1 MPQPLGPSPVRF
13 AANGP
18 ISLAY
23 QVLGEG
29 PTTVLVVTG
38 WVLPM
43 ESIWDDPAY
52 ARFIERLAADARV
65 VLWDKRG
72 TGMSDRVSVDRLPTL
87 EQRMDDLGAVLDAV
101 GVERATVLGLSEGAV
116 LAALFA
122 AAHPERT
129 AAAVLY
135 GGWASTVGDRDYP
148 WMPIARG
155 STRSRAASRPPGT
168 TWRVPRALGALQMPR
183 PGHARLVDAGAAP
196 RREPRVGRRVAADAR
211 GRRHPRG
218 RPGIRAPT
226 LVLHRAGDRIVAVE
240 NGRWLGRHV
249 PGARYVEL
257 EGDDHLWWVGD
268 QDALLRE
275 VEDFLGRPATGER
288 GERRLATVMFTDIV
302 GSTALASRLGDDA
315 WRDVLARHDATVRTA
330 LRRFGGVEVKTLG
343 DGVLAAFDSPASA
356 LRCAAALHEAATALG
371 LELRVG
377 LHVGEVVV
385 SAGDLHGIAV
395 VIAARVVALASG
407 GETLVSRTVRELVAG
422 SGVDFDARGVH
433 ELKGVDGAWELFAV
447 RARAPRPP
455 AA

>member
-1 MPQPLGPSPVRF
+1 MPSSFMPQPLGPSPVRF

-29 PTTVLVVTG
+29 PATVLVVTG

-65 VLWDKRG
+65 VLLDKRG

-101 GVERATVLGLSEGAV
+101 GADEATVLGLSEGAV

-129 AAAVLY
+129 AAVVLY
-135 GGWASTVGDRDYP
+135 GGWPCTVGDEDYP
-148 WMPIARG
+148 WMLTRAQFDAFAARVQASWDDMG
-155 STRSRAASRPPGT
+155 DFLALWAPSKQRDPAMRAWWTRALHRGASPASAVAWLRMLGDFDI
-168 TWRVPRALGALQMPR
+168 REAVPR
-183 PGHARLVDAGAAP
+183 
-196 RREPRVGRRVAADAR
+196 
-211 GRRHPRG
+211 
-218 RPGIRAPT
+218 IRAPT
-226 LVLHRAGDRIVAVE
+226 LVLHRAGDRIVAPE
-240 NGRWLGRHV
+240 NGRWLAEHV

-257 EGDDHLWWVGD
+257 GGDDHLWWVGD

-275 VEDFLGRPATGER
+275 IEDFLGRPATLER
-288 GERRLATVMFTDIV
+288 GERRLAAVMFTDIV
-302 GSTALASRLGDDA
+302 GSTALASRLGDRA
-315 WRDVLARHDATVRTA
+315 WRDLQGRHDEAVRAA

-343 DGVLAAFDSPASA
+343 DGVLAAFESPASA
-356 LRCAAALHEAATALG
+356 LGCAAALHEAAAGLG

-395 VIAARVVALASG
+395 VIAARVVAEASG
-407 GETLVSRTVRELVAG
+407 GQTLVSRTVRDLVAG
-422 SGVDFDARGVH
+422 SGVAFEARGAH
-433 ELKGVDGAWELFAV
+433 ALKGVDGEWELFAV
-447 RARAPRPP
+447 APP
-455 AA
+455 A